1 MPGVELLFQV
11 NTQSPNFFTKTA
23 NKPSKLKISKGIA
36 SGIDRNLREKTLKHM
51 FVPEKHGISHIER
64 MRDELWNI
72 TDKVK
77 ITFNKAIAPITVGT
91 SVTGLFHVIPNFFKV
106 VKCQKCQK
114 FEHGAR
120 QFKDPQMRA
129 LRRGALHR

>member
-1 MPGVELLFQV
+1 
-11 NTQSPNFFTKTA
+11 
-23 NKPSKLKISKGIA
+23 
-36 SGIDRNLREKTLKHM
+36 M

-64 MRDELWNI
+64 IRDELWNL

-77 ITFNKAIAPITVGT
+77 ITFNKAIAPITIGT

-129 LRRGALHR
+129 QRRGALHR